1 MKNTVQYEFLSIA
14 FIHDNAFITEQ
25 KYKLSVTRLAFLI
38 IFVDIIKSL
47 FQQMYAIIDIETT
60 GGSARIEKITEI
72 AIYQHDG
79 SKITGEFVSLV
90 NPERNIP
97 YFITNLTGITNEMVE
112 DAPRFYEIAKTIVEL
127 TEGRTF
133 VAHNARFD
141 YSFIRQEF
149 KSLGFNFKRNILDT
163 VALSRK
169 LFPGHRSYSLGNIC
183 RDLSITINGRHRAA
197 GDALATVKL
206 FEIIIAKD
214 LEITGS
220 KSVLLKNTR
229 VSKLNPKLDITKVD
243 SIPDEPGIYYFYN
256 EDGDL
261 IYVGKSRNLQQRIS
275 THLSNNTT
283 NRSMEMRDLIAD
295 IDWETTGSELIALL
309 KESSEI
315 KKNKPVY
322 NRAQR
327 RTGFQWA
334 IFSFTDT
341 HGYIN
346 YRYGKLDDDEDPVS
360 VFTSK
365 EKTKSKL
372 NYLVE
377 TYGLCQKL
385 CGLYETDGACFH
397 YQVGICKGACCGKES
412 AAEYNERAASANE
425 EFIFTRRNFFI
436 IDKGRDDEERCAV
449 KILNGKYSGYGYFNI
464 NDMGFGLAAVHECIK
479 HSVDNRDIQVIL
491 KSYLKRNRVEK
502 IIEF

>member
-1 MKNTVQYEFLSIA
+1 
-14 FIHDNAFITEQ
+14 
-25 KYKLSVTRLAFLI
+25 
-38 IFVDIIKSL
+38 
-47 FQQMYAIIDIETT
+47 MYAIIDIETT

-72 AIYQHDG
+72 AIYLHDG
-79 SKITGEFVSLV
+79 NQITGEFVSLV

-112 DAPRFYEIAKTIVEL
+112 DAPRFFEIAKTIVEL

-149 KSLGFNFKRNILDT
+149 KSLGFNYKKNILDT

-169 LFPGHRSYSLGNIC
+169 LLPGHRSYSLGNIC
-183 RDLSITINGRHRAA
+183 KDLRISINGRHRAA

-206 FEIIIAKD
+206 FETLLAKD
-214 LEITGS
+214 RELSGS
-220 KSVLLKNTR
+220 KSVLLKNTK
-229 VSKLNPKLDITKVD
+229 VSKLNPKLDISKID

-256 EDGDL
+256 ENGDL
-261 IYVGKSRNLQQRIS
+261 IYIGKSSNLQQRIS

-309 KESSEI
+309 KESFEI
-315 KKNKPVY
+315 KDNKPVY

-327 RTGFQWA
+327 STGFQWG
-334 IFSFTDT
+334 IFSFIDQS
-341 HGYIN
+341 GYIN
-346 YRYGKLDDDEDPVS
+346 FRYGQLDNDDSPVS

-372 NYLVE
+372 NSLVE
-377 TYGLCQKL
+377 SYGLCQKL
-385 CGLYETDGACFH
+385 SGLYETDGACFH
-397 YQVGICKGACCGKES
+397 YQVGICKGACCGHES
-412 AAEYNERAASANE
+412 AEEYNERAAKATE
-425 EFIFTRRNFFI
+425 EFVFTRRNFFI
-436 IDKGRDDEERCAV
+436 IDKGRDYEERCAV
-449 KILNGKYSGYGYFNI
+449 KIVNGKYAGYGYFNI
-464 NDMGFGLAAVHECIK
+464 NDMGFGLTAVHECIK
-479 HSVDNRDIQVIL
+479 PSVDNRDIQVIL
-491 KSYLKRNRVEK
+491 KTYLKRNRVEK

>member
-1 MKNTVQYEFLSIA
+1 
-14 FIHDNAFITEQ
+14 
-25 KYKLSVTRLAFLI
+25 
-38 IFVDIIKSL
+38 
-47 FQQMYAIIDIETT
+47 MYAIIDIETT

-72 AIYQHDG
+72 AIYLHDG
-79 SKITGEFVSLV
+79 NQITGEFVSLV

-97 YFITNLTGITNEMVE
+97 WFITNLTGITNEMVE
-112 DAPRFYEIAKTIVEL
+112 DAPRFYEIARTIVEL

-133 VAHNARFD
+133 VAHNAKFD

-149 KSLGFNFKRNILDT
+149 KSLGFNYNRNILDT

-183 RDLSITINGRHRAA
+183 RDLSISINGRHRAA

-206 FEIIIAKD
+206 FEMLVEKD
-214 LEITGS
+214 LEVNGNR
-220 KSVLLKNTR
+220 SVLMKNTR
-229 VSKLNPKLDITKVD
+229 ISKLNPKLDVTKID
-243 SIPDEPGIYYFYN
+243 NIPDEPGIYYFYN
-256 EDGDL
+256 ENGDL
-261 IYVGKSRNLQQRIS
+261 IYIGKSRNLQQRIS

-295 IDWETTGSELIALL
+295 IDWERTGSELIALL

-315 KKNKPVY
+315 KENKPIY

-327 RTGFQWA
+327 RTGFQWG
-334 IFSFTDT
+334 IFSFVDKN
-341 HGYIN
+341 GYIN
-346 YRYGKLDDDEDPVS
+346 YRYGTIDTEDSPVS

-372 NYLVE
+372 NSIVE

-385 CGLYETDGACFH
+385 SGLYETEGACFH
-397 YQVGICKGACCGKES
+397 YQVGICRGACCGKE
-412 AAEYNERAASANE
+412 APEEYNERASKAAE
-425 EFIFTRRNFFI
+425 EFVFTRRNFFI
-436 IDKGRDDEERCAV
+436 IDTGRDEEERCAV
-449 KILNGKYSGYGYFNI
+449 KIVNGKFAGYGYFNI
-464 NDMGFGLAAVHECIK
+464 NDMGFGLAAVHECIRP
-479 HSVDNRDIQVIL
+479 SGDNRDIQVIL
-491 KSYLKRNRVEK
+491 KQYLKGNRVEK